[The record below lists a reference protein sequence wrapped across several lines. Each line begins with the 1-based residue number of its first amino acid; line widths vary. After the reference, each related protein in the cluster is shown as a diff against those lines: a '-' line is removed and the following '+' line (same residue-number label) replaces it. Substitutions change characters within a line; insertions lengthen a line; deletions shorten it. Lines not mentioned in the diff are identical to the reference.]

1 MSALTAW
8 RFAGTEGADDAV
20 LRLKQLDAQELIELE
35 DVAVLRWPQYARQPA
50 AQEHVTDEGG
60 KVSAIAKKL
69 RKSVIYSSMVESV
82 KGDMTPRTSALVL
95 LTSGAVID
103 TIAQA
108 FQGQPMELIRSDLS
122 VQQQDQ
128 VRAVFG
134 DPAGPD
140 GRPSPGDGPQ
150 GGR

>member
-20 LRLKQLDAQELIELE
+20 LRLKQLDAQDLIDLE
-35 DVAVLRWPQYARQPA
+35 DVAVLRWPQYAGQPA

-60 KVSAIAKKL
+60 KVSSIARKL
-69 RKSVIYSSMVESV
+69 RKSVIDSSMVESV
-82 KGDMTPRTSALVL
+82 KGDMMPGTSAVVL

-128 VRAVFG
+128 VRAAFG
-134 DPAGPD
+134 DSSGTDRGPAPGDAPD
-140 GRPSPGDGPQ
+140 GRA
-150 GGR
+150 

>member
-20 LRLKQLDAQELIELE
+20 LRLKQLDAQDLIDLE
-35 DVAVLRWPQYARQPA
+35 DVTVIRWPQYAGQPA

-60 KVSAIAKKL
+60 KVSSIAKKL
-69 RKSVIYSSMVESV
+69 RKSVIDSSMVESV
-82 KGDMTPRTSALVL
+82 KGDMLPGTSAVVL

-128 VRAVFG
+128 VRAAFG
-134 DPAGPD
+134 DSSGTSPTPAPGHAPNGP
-140 GRPSPGDGPQ
+140 R
-150 GGR
+150 

>member
-20 LRLKQLDAQELIELE
+20 LRLKQLDAQELIDLE
-35 DVAVLRWPQYARQPA
+35 DVAVIRWPQYAGQPA

-60 KVSAIAKKL
+60 KVSSIAKKL
-69 RKSVIYSSMVESV
+69 RKSVIDSSMVESV
-82 KGDMTPRTSALVL
+82 KGDMMPGTSALVL

-128 VRAVFG
+128 VRAAFG
-134 DPAGPD
+134 DPAGTDRSPAPGATPD
-140 GRPSPGDGPQ
+140 G
-150 GGR
+150 GR

>member
-20 LRLKQLDAQELIELE
+20 LRLKQLDAQDLIDLE
-35 DVAVLRWPQYARQPA
+35 DVAVIRWPQYAGQPA

-60 KVSAIAKKL
+60 KVSSIAKKL
-69 RKSVIYSSMVESV
+69 RKSVIDSSMVESV
-82 KGDMTPRTSALVL
+82 KGDMLPGTSAVVL

-128 VRAVFG
+128 VRAAFG
-134 DPAGPD
+134 DSSGT
-140 GRPSPGDGPQ
+140 SPGSAPGDAPNGP
-150 GGR
+150 R